1 MDLDES
7 ADLAE
12 AIGRVSYVAGCETYA
27 MVIALA
33 AGRKV
38 VCTLPPWAPECTL
51 PHDGLIH
58 LKKIS
63 RAR

>member
-1 MDLDES
+1 
-7 ADLAE
+7 
-12 AIGRVSYVAGCETYA
+12 